1 MGDGGSLQHDRMRRP
16 ARGSA
21 RREREFQCRLHRRAL
36 RTENDRLRQQ
46 LATSEA
52 EKKGLE
58 ERMEVARAR
67 IEQLA
72 LKLPETKAITA

>member
-1 MGDGGSLQHDRMRRP
+1 MIHELDALENKIAQV
-16 ARGSA
+16 AA
-21 RREREFQCRLHRRAL
+21 LCRAL
-36 RTENDRLRQQ
+36 RTENDRLLQQ
-46 LATSEA
+46 LAASEA

-58 ERMEVARAR
+58 ERMEIARTR

>member
-1 MGDGGSLQHDRMRRP
+1 MIHELDALGNKIGQVAAL
-16 ARGSA
+16 
-21 RREREFQCRLHRRAL
+21 CRAL
-36 RTENDRLRQQ
+36 RTENDRLLQQ

-58 ERMEVARAR
+58 ERMEIARTR

-72 LKLPETKAITA
+72 LKLPEAKAITA

>member
-1 MGDGGSLQHDRMRRP
+1 MIHELDALENKITQV
-16 ARGSA
+16 AA
-21 RREREFQCRLHRRAL
+21 LCRAL

>member
-1 MGDGGSLQHDRMRRP
+1 MIHELDALENKIVQV
-16 ARGSA
+16 AA
-21 RREREFQCRLHRRAL
+21 LCRAL

-58 ERMEVARAR
+58 ERMEVARGR

>member
-1 MGDGGSLQHDRMRRP
+1 MIHEVYALENKIAQVADL
-16 ARGSA
+16 
-21 RREREFQCRLHRRAL
+21 CRAM
-36 RTENDRLRQQ
+36 RTENDLLRQQ
-46 LATSEA
+46 LATSED